1 MSSSTIAERP
11 KSDIVVAAVT
21 GEVDAESADRM
32 CTDLLAVVRN
42 NDSVE
47 LVIDLT
53 AVSFMDMNGIHALDE
68 VRRQTVRQGQTL
80 ALVAPPGQ
88 VRRVLALSGL
98 DRVLDVT
105 SRAAETDQPPTVID
119 LRRRLRDR

>member
-11 KSDIVVAAVT
+11 KSDVVVAAIT
-21 GEVDAESADRM
+21 GEVDADSAERM
-32 CTDLLAVVRN
+32 CTDLLSVVRA
-42 NDSVE
+42 NDSAD

-88 VRRVLALSGL
+88 VRRVLHLSGL
-98 DRVLDVT
+98 DRVLEIT
-105 SRAAETDQPPTVID
+105 SRAAETDQPLMVID